1 MRKNIVITTILI
13 IGVLLTASSAM
24 LYADHGGKSCATCEK
39 AGDSGGWGLEEKFFS
54 KTYFIL
60 DNAEQLGLSDAQKN
74 DIETLKMNV
83 KKTIIRQEADID
95 IASLDI
101 KTKMHDYPV
110 DGKVL
115 EALVAQKA
123 DLEKAKDIQIT
134 QAYTQLK
141 NGLTQPQYDKMK
153 EIWQQKK

>member
-1 MRKNIVITTILI
+1 MRKSIVMAALLI
-13 IGVLLTASSAM
+13 FGVLLTASSAT
-24 LYADHGGKSCATCEK
+24 LYADHGGKSCSVCGTSES
-39 AGDSGGWGLEEKFFS
+39 SGEWDLEDKFFN
-54 KTYFIL
+54 KTYFISE
-60 DNAEQLGLSDAQKN
+60 NASQLGLSDAQKN

-83 KKTIIRQEADID
+83 KKMIIRQDADID
-95 IASLDI
+95 IADIDI

-123 DLEKAKDIQIT
+123 DLEKAKAIQIA

-153 EIWQQKK
+153 ELWQQKK